1 MSRKNINRVL
11 TAAGGLTLI
20 SGLFM
25 LFHYESYFTQSLHEI
40 AALVTAFFMLLHV
53 KANWAALKSVF
64 KTRWLSLTLLGFCL
78 FCIVMML
85 VLGRFD
91 YKELE
96 VREHLK
102 DRFGI
107 ELPHGRLR

>member
-11 TAAGGLTLI
+11 TVAGGLTLI

-25 LFHYESYFTQSLHEI
+25 LFHYESHFTQSLHEI
-40 AALVTAFFMLLHV
+40 ASLVTALFMILHV

-64 KTRWLSLTLLGFCL
+64 KPRWLSLALLGFFLLCTG
-78 FCIVMML
+78 MML
-85 VLGRFD
+85 ALGSFN
-91 YKELE
+91 YKEME

-102 DRFGI
+102 DKFGI
-107 ELPHGRLR
+107 ELSHERLK